1 MAGGKETS
9 QAGPPGAA
17 GKGPP
22 PAPIGTLGP
31 SIDWKTVWPLP
42 ALGLSALLLV
52 SGVVS
57 LALRAPKEDPQGPL
71 REARQKLEGGDAEG
85 ALGLLNGA
93 VLDGV
98 QRGLIV
104 GDAVAEFHLLRA
116 RATAQGQSRL
126 GVRSPEN
133 YRIVAE
139 EYEAARAG
147 GAALE
152 PADLSVLGG
161 ALVELGRIDE
171 ALALAD
177 GLEKEH
183 PKLATSL
190 LEGVVEH
197 NVSRAP
203 ERAQQTLA
211 LLSRLARDPTRSVDR
226 RAWSLSRETRLR
238 LESGFAQEGVSR
250 LLRMLPRLEAE
261 AGLSAERRG
270 ELLVLLGRG
279 YYELGET
286 ELAEEHLGRAVEL
299 LGASDPS
306 RGSAELLLASM
317 LSARGGADGEHLE
330 AARSQ
335 FARVRRAYDQTE
347 LVGPALLGYA
357 QTSAALQDNTEALEA
372 YQELVGLVGGAEG
385 ARGGLG
391 VSREQVAGS
400 LLERHKDRVARGDPL
415 LALRYA
421 ELAERTW
428 GDRAPAELILGIAR
442 SHLALAEEAMAQGT
456 AKADGHGADPHESGH
471 APAGGH
477 ENAGGHAASG
487 GHENAGGHAGGAGD
501 GGGGGGLAGLDER
514 TARLVPDALAGLS
527 PVSATQARAHLVEA
541 GEAFRR
547 YGGRVV
553 AEDPAAFVD
562 ALWSAA
568 DVFDRAGDRGAARE
582 SFSVFLEAA
591 GEADPRRPEA
601 RFRVARLHMADGDWP
616 AAAGRFREIIAD
628 RTAGGVGLEG
638 VATGIWADRSVVP
651 LARAVLSDPRSDAE
665 QVGYV
670 EALLGET
677 LRGRTVGPESPE
689 YRDALVELGELQYEL
704 EKHEEAVRSLTEALE
719 RYGAGLPREHAVRYK
734 LADAH
739 RRLAGRIAAALKE
752 PQPGSQRERR
762 QAERQGHLR
771 ESLALFEALRRELGA
786 VNAGGGGGALLRR
799 LERDAW
805 FAVGDCA
812 LELGR
817 YAEAIASYD
826 AAAQRYAGDPSSL
839 LALSQIVN
847 AYAAQGLTGEAKT
860 ANARAVRYLSS
871 LPDSVWDDPDLP
883 MKREHW
889 ERWFAS
895 ASRLGDGPVRA
906 GEIGGGRAG
915 AGDGVGG
922 AGSAGGAGG
931 VGPE

>member
-1 MAGGKETS
+1 M
-9 QAGPPGAA
+9 
-17 GKGPP
+17 
-22 PAPIGTLGP
+22 
-31 SIDWKTVWPLP
+31 P
-42 ALGLSALLLV
+42 ALGLSAALLV
-52 SGVVS
+52 AGMAS
-57 LALRAPKEDPQGPL
+57 LALRAPKEDPLGPL
-71 REARQKLEGGDAEG
+71 RQAKDKLESGDAEG

-93 VLDGV
+93 VLASVQQGQIGGDG
-98 QRGLIV
+98 
-104 GDAVAEFHLLRA
+104 VAEFHLLRA
-116 RATAQGQSRL
+116 RATAQAQSRL
-126 GVRSPEN
+126 GVRSQEN
-133 YRIVAE
+133 FGIVAE
-139 EYEAARAG
+139 EFESARGAG
-147 GAALE
+147 ALLE
-152 PADLSVLGG
+152 PADLSVLAG

-171 ALALAD
+171 ALTLAD
-177 GLEKEH
+177 TLEAEH

-190 LEGVVEH
+190 LEAVVEH
-197 NVSRAP
+197 NVARAP
-203 ERAQQTLA
+203 QRADQTLA

-226 RAWSLSRETRLR
+226 RAWSLARETRLR
-238 LESGFAQEGVSR
+238 LDAGFTQEGVAR
-250 LLRMLPRLEAE
+250 LLRMLPRLEPE
-261 AGLSAERRG
+261 PGLSAERRG

-279 YYELGET
+279 YYELGD
-286 ELAEEHLGRAVEL
+286 AEQAAAHLERAVEL

-317 LSARGGADGEHLE
+317 LSARGGANGEHLE
-330 AARSQ
+330 AARAQ
-335 FARVRRAYDQTE
+335 FARVRRAYDLTD

-357 QTSAALQDNTEALEA
+357 QTSAALQDDTEALEA
-372 YQELVGLVGGAEG
+372 YGELVGLVGGAG
-385 ARGGLG
+385 DGGGGPG
-391 VSREQVAGS
+391 VTREQVASS
-400 LLERHKDRVARGDPL
+400 LLERHKDRAARGEPL

-428 GDRAPAELILGIAR
+428 DDRAPAELILGIAR
-442 SHLALAEEAMAQGT
+442 AHLALAEEAIAQRTHAGQPHAGDDHSSPGHNSDHGDDHSGGSQSSGGHSGPHGAQPHT
-456 AKADGHGADPHESGH
+456 PGPAKADAHGGGQSA
-471 APAGGH
+471 AGGH
-477 ENAGGHAASG
+477 S
-487 GHENAGGHAGGAGD
+487 GAGTD
-501 GGGGGGLAGLDER
+501 AHGAPATQDRPGDDR
-514 TARLVPDALAGLS
+514 TARLIPDALAGLS
-527 PVSATQARAHLVEA
+527 PVSATQARLHLVEA

-547 YGGRVV
+547 FGGRVV
-553 AEDPAAFVD
+553 AEDPAAFID

-568 DVFDRAGDRGAARE
+568 DVFDRAGDRAAARE

-616 AAAGRFREIIAD
+616 TAAGRFREIIAD

-670 EALLGET
+670 EALLHET
-677 LRGRTVGPESPE
+677 LRGRTVRPESPE

-704 EKHEEAVRSLTEALE
+704 EKHEEAVRSLTEAVQ
-719 RYGAGLPREHAVRYK
+719 RYGAGLPREHAVRFK

-739 RRLAGRIAAALKE
+739 RRLAQRIAAALKE
-752 PQPGSQRERR
+752 PQPKSQRDQR

-771 ESLALFEALRRELGA
+771 ESLALFEALRQELA
-786 VNAGGGGGALLRR
+786 SANAGSGGGTGGGGSLMRR

-812 LELGR
+812 LELER
-817 YAEAIASYD
+817 YPEAIAAYD

-847 AYAAQGLTGEAKT
+847 AYAAQGLTSEART

-871 LPDSVWDDPDLP
+871 LPDSAWDDPDLP

-895 ASRLGDGPVRA
+895 ASRLGVESGRP
-906 GEIGGGRAG
+906 GGGQEASTARG
-915 AGDGVGG
+915 LPGLGGGGQVGG
-922 AGSAGGAGG
+922 
-931 VGPE
+931 VNEGPPE